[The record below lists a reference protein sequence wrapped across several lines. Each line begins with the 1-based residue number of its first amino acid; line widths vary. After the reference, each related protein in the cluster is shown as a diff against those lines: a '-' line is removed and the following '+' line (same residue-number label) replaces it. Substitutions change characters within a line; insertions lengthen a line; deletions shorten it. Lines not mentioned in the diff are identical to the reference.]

1 MKQLRLVFKRMYQIY
16 GSVRNLTV
24 KLERREE
31 KKSQQQEAEE
41 EVRDELAG
49 VPPSF
54 ATVKQPSSS

>member
-31 KKSQQQEAEE
+31 KKQQQEAEE